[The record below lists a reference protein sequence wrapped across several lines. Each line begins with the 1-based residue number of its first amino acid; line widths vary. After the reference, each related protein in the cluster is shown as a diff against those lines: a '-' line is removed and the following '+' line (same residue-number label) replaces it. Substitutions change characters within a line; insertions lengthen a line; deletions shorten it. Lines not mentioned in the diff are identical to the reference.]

1 MCVLQILT
9 THDMEE
15 ADHLC
20 TRVGI
25 MNHGKLRCLGSQNRL
40 KAKYGRGYQLQFD
53 AAHGRVRGGWGVW
66 AWVVGVQHS
75 LLLTAGL
82 EVGGGCGH
90 GWWVCITHCCSRP
103 G

>member
-1 MCVLQILT
+1 MRWQWCVCVLQILT

-53 AAHGRVRGGWGVW
+53 AAHGRVRGGCGQTW
-66 AWVVGVQHS
+66 AWSEVGVVSGGLVRGQRCAVRSEVGVQ
-75 LLLTAGL
+75 
-82 EVGGGCGH
+82 
-90 GWWVCITHCCSRP
+90 
-103 G
+103 

>member
-53 AAHGRVRGGWGVW
+53 AAHGRVRGGCGQTW
-66 AWVVGVQHS
+66 AWSEVGVVSGGYGHRSKVCSEVRGGCAVRSEVGVQ
-75 LLLTAGL
+75 
-82 EVGGGCGH
+82 
-90 GWWVCITHCCSRP
+90 
-103 G
+103 